1 MAKQKLMIPQLR
13 EWKAQGK
20 NPHDYG
26 ACDYPPRFWLTD
38 RAVRPVGAEIVKKY
52 ANVSDDIFSAPNTAA
67 REGETGF
74 LGPKY
79 LFTLPDDVLKRLY

>member
-26 ACDYPPRFWLTD
+26 ACDYPPRFWFTD
-38 RAVRPVGAEIVKKY
+38 RAVRPVGVEIREEIRQY
-52 ANVSDDIFSAPNTAA
+52 QRRYSFGADIAA

-74 LGPKY
+74 SWKQY

>member
-1 MAKQKLMIPQLR
+1 MSEQQEIFFRMR
-13 EWKAQGK
+13 
-20 NPHDYG
+20 
-26 ACDYPPRFWLTD
+26 
-38 RAVRPVGAEIVKKY
+38 EIVKKY
-52 ANVSDDIFSAPNTAA
+52 ANVSDDIFSAPNTAV